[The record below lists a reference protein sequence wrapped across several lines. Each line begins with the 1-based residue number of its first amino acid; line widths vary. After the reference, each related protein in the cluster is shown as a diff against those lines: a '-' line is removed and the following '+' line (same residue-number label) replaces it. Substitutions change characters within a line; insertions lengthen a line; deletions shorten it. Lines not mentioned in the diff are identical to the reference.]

1 MNKERDSGEEKN
13 LAERGEKEIYYS
25 SSKICIYK
33 DSMFNLPATQKI
45 GQDLEEKIPTQKII
59 ISSEVNP
66 LTLKEEDT

>member
-45 GQDLEEKIPTQKII
+45 GQDLEGKIPTQKII